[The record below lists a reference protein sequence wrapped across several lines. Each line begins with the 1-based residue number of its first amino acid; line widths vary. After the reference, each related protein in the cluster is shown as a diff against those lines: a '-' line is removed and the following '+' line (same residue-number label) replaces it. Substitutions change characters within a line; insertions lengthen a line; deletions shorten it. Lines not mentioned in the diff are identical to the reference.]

1 MPAAHAVHTVP
12 LMKFPAP
19 HTLPDPPNIEPMPAD
34 RALTR
39 EDVRDPA
46 LLPHSTEGVLKADR
60 SE

>member
-1 MPAAHAVHTVP
+1 M
-12 LMKFPAP
+12 
-19 HTLPDPPNIEPMPAD
+19 EPMPAD

-39 EDVRDPA
+39 EEVRDPA